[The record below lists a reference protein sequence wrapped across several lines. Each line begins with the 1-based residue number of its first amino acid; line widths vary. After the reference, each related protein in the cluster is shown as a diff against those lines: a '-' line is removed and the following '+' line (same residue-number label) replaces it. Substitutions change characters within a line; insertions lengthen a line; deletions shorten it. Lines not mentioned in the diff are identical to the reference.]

1 MYFKGRRLKAGCRF
15 RASYRQ
21 ITSIMQGDLSI
32 LVLPWRRTIHKKSRR
47 TDPGSLIFDGH
58 FSHTFFLDDC
68 VEVDFAR
75 RRTVQARTGTE
86 AFAERGWDEEV
97 VRLALESL
105 RVQIIA

>member
-1 MYFKGRRLKAGCRF
+1 MQIQGKLQTDHFDYAGEFVDPRP
-15 RASYRQ
+15 
-21 ITSIMQGDLSI
+21 
-32 LVLPWRRTIHKKSRR
+32 PWETNYSQKKSP

-58 FSHTFFLDDC
+58 FSDAFFLDDC